1 MNSVFDFRQ
10 KHWSFHALILLT
22 DKRREQL
29 EGGNFTCGIFVDLL
43 KAFDTVDHDILI
55 QKLKYY
61 GIRGIANNWVSSY
74 LQNRS
79 Q

>member
-10 KHWSFHALILLT
+10 KHSTFHALILLT

-29 EGGNFTCGIFVDLL
+29 EGGNFACRIFVDLL

-55 QKLKYY
+55 QKLNYY